1 MPSHSASRTFCG
13 EASCAAR
20 GRVGCFCYLRCSLPR
35 GPSRGKKRKMKTG
48 HFEMVTLLLAPMILM
63 DILQVKAEMLDMA
76 DNAFDDEYLKCANR
90 MEIKYVPQL
99 FKEEKASH
107 QLLEDM
113 WENAEAKWEA
123 RKPQLFLPVNFKDNY
138 GIALMAYISE
148 AQEQSSFYHL
158 FNEAMEMAGQSRKD
172 YVYGFQFKAF
182 HFYLTKALQ
191 LLRRSCENTYKN
203 VVYSVRLNTSF
214 TFGGV
219 NQARLGHFTLAYS
232 SKPQATDDQHVLLT
246 IKTCFGVAVEKFFD
260 KESEGIVLIPLN
272 EVFHVSQDEAG
283 NNLILQST
291 NKTCSHY
298 ECAFLGG
305 LKTES
310 CVENMDYFQPVYNPG
325 EENQKLENPEMKSQ
339 EPTVFPGMKSQEATQ
354 IPGMKI
360 PESFSLPG
368 IKMLQPDEK
377 PAPAPAVPV
386 PGPKSHPSASS
397 GKMLLP
403 QCGTFIILISVS
415 AINLGRSVV

>member
-1 MPSHSASRTFCG
+1 
-13 EASCAAR
+13 
-20 GRVGCFCYLRCSLPR
+20 
-35 GPSRGKKRKMKTG
+35 
-48 HFEMVTLLLAPMILM
+48 
-63 DILQVKAEMLDMA
+63 MLDMA

-99 FKEEKASH
+99 FKEEKASL
-107 QLLEDM
+107 QLLQDV
-113 WENAEAKWEA
+113 WENAEAKWET

-191 LLRRSCENTYKN
+191 LLRRSCENSYKN

-232 SKPQATDDQHVLLT
+232 SKPQAADDQHVLLT

-283 NNLILQST
+283 SNLILQST

-305 LKTES
+305 KCLCS
-310 CVENMDYFQPVYNPG
+310 VCLCLGG
-325 EENQKLENPEMKSQ
+325 EQ
-339 EPTVFPGMKSQEATQ
+339 G
-354 IPGMKI
+354 
-360 PESFSLPG
+360 
-368 IKMLQPDEK
+368 
-377 PAPAPAVPV
+377 
-386 PGPKSHPSASS
+386 
-397 GKMLLP
+397 
-403 QCGTFIILISVS
+403 VS
-415 AINLGRSVV
+415 

>member
-1 MPSHSASRTFCG
+1 MMCVDTNSWRILGDRELGNQSAM
-13 EASCAAR
+13 
-20 GRVGCFCYLRCSLPR
+20 
-35 GPSRGKKRKMKTG
+35 KRKMKTG
-48 HFEMVTLLLAPMILM
+48 HFEMVTVLLAPMILM

-76 DNAFDDEYLKCANR
+76 HNAFDDEYLKCANR

-99 FKEEKASH
+99 FKEEKASL
-107 QLLEDM
+107 QLLEDV
-113 WENAEAKWEA
+113 WENAEARWEA
-123 RKPQLFLPVNFKDNY
+123 QKPQLFLPVNFKDNY

-191 LLRRSCENTYKN
+191 LLRRSCENSYKN

-214 TFGGV
+214 TFGEL

-232 SKPQATDDQHVLLT
+232 SKPQAADGQHVLLT

-260 KESEGIVLIPLN
+260 KESERIVLIPLN

-310 CVENMDYFQPVYNPG
+310 CVENMG
-325 EENQKLENPEMKSQ
+325 EENQKLENPEVKSQ
-339 EPTVFPGMKSQEATQ
+339 ASTVFPGMKSQEATQ

-377 PAPAPAVPV
+377 PEDKSQDINQPTPAPAVPV

-403 QCGTFIILISVS
+403 QCGTVIIFIS
-415 AINLGRSVV
+415 INLGRSVV